1 MSSRAADL
9 WLGQFKV
16 PTDHALAT
24 KLLKEFVFV
33 SADDFQRDLKALI
46 ASKLREPKTAAFY
59 IERELKQVKPLW
71 PYKQRDNRKVATGS
85 SPQKIA
91 EKMYESHRVWW
102 RLVC

>member
-1 MSSRAADL
+1 MSLMSSRAADL

-71 PYKQRDNRKVATGS
+71 PYK
-85 SPQKIA
+85 
-91 EKMYESHRVWW
+91 
-102 RLVC
+102 